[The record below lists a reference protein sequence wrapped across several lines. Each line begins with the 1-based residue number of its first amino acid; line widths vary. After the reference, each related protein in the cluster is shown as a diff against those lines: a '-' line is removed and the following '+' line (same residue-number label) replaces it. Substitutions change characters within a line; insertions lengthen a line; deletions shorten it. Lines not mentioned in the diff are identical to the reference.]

1 MIRFDPMTGLLKFS
15 QWIDALTERF
25 GHASAFCVLLTVFI
39 GFYNVIARY
48 LGKFIGIK
56 LTTNLLIE
64 LQWYLFSLTFLF
76 GFAYILKHGA
86 NVRVDFLSTK
96 WTPETR
102 AWVDLIGHVLFL
114 ITFCIIG
121 LYVTAYPILQS
132 WGQLPD
138 GTFGTWELSPD
149 PQGLPRAPI
158 KSMLWVGLGML
169 LLQTVSEIIKNID
182 VIARSDSD
190 AAISK

>member
-1 MIRFDPMTGLLKFS
+1 MSLLLKFS
-15 QWIDALTERF
+15 SWIDSLTERL
-25 GHASAFCVLLTVFI
+25 GATSAYCVLLTVLV
-39 GFYNVIARY
+39 GFYNVVARY

-64 LQWYLFSLTFLF
+64 LQWYLFSLTFLL

-86 NVRVDFLSTK
+86 NVRVDFLSAK
-96 WTPETR
+96 WDEKTR
-102 AWVDLIGHVLFL
+102 AWVDLIGHAFFL

-121 LYVTAYPILQS
+121 LYVTTYPILQS

-149 PQGLPRAPI
+149 PDGLPRAPI
-158 KSMLWVGLGML
+158 KSMLWVGFGML
-169 LLQTVSEIIKNID
+169 LLQTISEIIKNVEI
-182 VIARSDSD
+182 IKRH
-190 AAISK
+190 